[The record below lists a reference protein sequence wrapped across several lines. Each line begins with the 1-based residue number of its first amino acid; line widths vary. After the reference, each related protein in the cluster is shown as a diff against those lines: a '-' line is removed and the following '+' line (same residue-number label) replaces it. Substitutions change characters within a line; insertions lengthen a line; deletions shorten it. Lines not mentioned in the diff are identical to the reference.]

1 MATKKSTKANGTKVD
16 GTNEFF
22 ANAISP
28 SMENFVFMEKATQ
41 ILEIGFATEKNIVL
55 YGPGE

>member
-1 MATKKSTKANGTKVD
+1 MATKKSTKAN

-28 SMENFVFMEKATQ
+28 SMENFVFMEKAAQ